1 MTPSQR
7 RRQEGRTRRRNHDE
21 QQEMNLMKQ
30 LTARS
35 SLVFLATLLCSSV
48 HAGELAISGGDSLAR
63 VLALQKGKTVTVQ
76 LSSGQELTGRVK
88 NVTEDLA
95 QLTELSGK
103 EFFDA
108 VIDIDAIAAVVV
120 RTR

>member
-1 MTPSQR
+1 
-7 RRQEGRTRRRNHDE
+7 
-21 QQEMNLMKQ
+21 MKLPIARLS
-30 LTARS
+30 LTI
-35 SLVFLATLLCSSV
+35 LATLLCGSI
-48 HAGELAISGGDSLAR
+48 HAAELNISGGDSLAR

-76 LSSGQELTGRVK
+76 LRSGQELTGQVK

-108 VIDIDAIAAVVV
+108 VIDIDEIAAVVV
-120 RTR
+120 RTK

>member
-1 MTPSQR
+1 
-7 RRQEGRTRRRNHDE
+7 
-21 QQEMNLMKQ
+21 MKP
-30 LTARS
+30 LIARS
-35 SLVFLATLLCSSV
+35 SLVFLATLLCGSV
-48 HAGELAISGGDSLAR
+48 LAGELDISGGDSLAR

-76 LSSGQELTGRVK
+76 LSSGQELTGQVK

-108 VIDIDAIAAVVV
+108 VIDIDEIAAVVV
-120 RTR
+120 RTK